1 MRLELKRD
9 TQKQIEEIF
18 KTASYHST
26 PIKRVI
32 SANTDGNHPL
42 IDSLLAAH
50 WKNQDEREDAM
61 AETCEHLAKKAS
73 NSCTLVINE

>member
-1 MRLELKRD
+1 MRLELKRG
-9 TQKQIEEIF
+9 TQEQIEEIF
-18 KTASYHST
+18 KTVSYHST
-26 PIKRVI
+26 PIKRVFN
-32 SANTDGNHPL
+32 ANQVNEHPL

-73 NSCTLVINE
+73 NSCAVVINE